1 VAWEI
6 VGETGERNLAG
17 NPRHFPVMSA
27 EVLSWLQ
34 PHDAGIYVDCTV
46 GYCGHAVEIL
56 EASGPS
62 GIVIGI
68 DRDTQAIDSGRK
80 RVQRFGDRAILIKGH
95 FVDVKRLLGDRGISE
110 VQGVLFDLGVSSP
123 QIDDPSRGFSFQA
136 EGHLDMRMDQSSG
149 ATAGDIVN
157 RTDEVDLA
165 NMIYHFGEERYSRR
179 IARAIVRARADRPFT
194 TTRELVSVI
203 ESAVPAHYR
212 RGRIHFATRTF
223 QALRIAVN
231 RELEHL
237 ESAVSDASALLAPR
251 GRLCVISFHSL
262 EDRIVKQTFRALSD
276 QASGKFEIMT
286 KRPQLPTAEEIR
298 QNPRSR
304 SAKLRVIQRI
314 SQEGHA

>member
-6 VGETGERNLAG
+6 VGETGDRDSAG
-17 NPRHFPVMSA
+17 DPRHFPVMSA

-46 GYCGHAVEIL
+46 GYCGHSLEIL

-68 DRDTQAIDSGRK
+68 DRDIQAIESGRK
-80 RVQRFGDRAILIKGH
+80 RVQQFGDRAVLIKGH
-95 FVDVKRLLGDRGISE
+95 FVDVKRMLGDRGIRQ
-110 VQGVLFDLGVSSP
+110 VHGVLFDLGVSSP
-123 QIDDPSRGFSFQA
+123 QIDDPSRGFSFQT
-136 EGHLDMRMDQSSG
+136 EGPLDMRMDQSSG
-149 ATAGDIVN
+149 VTARDIVN
-157 RTDEVDLA
+157 GTDEVALA

-179 IARAIVRARADRPFT
+179 IARAIVRVRTDRPFT

-203 ESAVPAHYR
+203 ESAVPPHYR
-212 RGRIHFATRTF
+212 HGRIHFATRTF

-231 RELEHL
+231 QELEDL
-237 ESAVSDASALLAPR
+237 QPAIRDAAGLLSPL

-262 EDRIVKQTFRALSD
+262 EDRIVKQTYRALSN

-286 KRPQLPTAEEIR
+286 KRPQLPSAEEIR
-298 QNPRSR
+298 HNPRSR